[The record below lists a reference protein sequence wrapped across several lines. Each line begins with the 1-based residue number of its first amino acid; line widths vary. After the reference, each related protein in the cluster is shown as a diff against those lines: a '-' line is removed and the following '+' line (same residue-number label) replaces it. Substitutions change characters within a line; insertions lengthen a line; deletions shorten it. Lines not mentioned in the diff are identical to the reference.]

1 MTGILFFSF
10 FLDFVVTFFQ
20 KRATIVV
27 KNKKGVSEMK
37 ALIINGS
44 PHKNGTTKRALEEVK
59 KVLAEEGFE
68 CTVYDIE
75 PGITGCLA
83 CGYCKREGKCVKDD
97 GLNRIAEL
105 LGEADALI
113 VGSPVYY
120 ASPNGSLISL
130 LDRLFF
136 STSFDKRMKVGAAVV
151 AARRGGLTASFD
163 VLNKYFSISG
173 MPIATS
179 RYWNQIHGNS
189 AAEAE
194 EDKEG
199 LATMRELGRN
209 IAFLARSIR
218 LGKESEGLPKR
229 EERVATNFVR

>member
-1 MTGILFFSF
+1 
-10 FLDFVVTFFQ
+10 
-20 KRATIVV
+20 
-27 KNKKGVSEMK
+27 MK
-37 ALIINGS
+37 ALLINGS
-44 PHKNGTTKRALEEVK
+44 PHKNGTTKRALEEIK
-59 KVLAEEGFE
+59 KVLKEEGFE
-68 CTVYDIE
+68 CEIYDIE
-75 PGITGCLA
+75 AGISGCLA
-83 CGYCKREGKCVKDD
+83 CGFCKREGRCVMND
-97 GLNRIAEL
+97 GVNRIAEL
-105 LGEADALI
+105 FAEADALI

-130 LDRLFF
+130 LDRLLH
-136 STSFDKRMKVGAAVV
+136 SASFDKRMKVGAAIV

-199 LATMRELGRN
+199 LLTMRELARN
-209 IAFLARSIR
+209 VAFLAKSIK
-218 LGKESEGLPKR
+218 LGAEKYGLPER
-229 EERVATNFVR
+229 EERVATNFIR

>member
-1 MTGILFFSF
+1 
-10 FLDFVVTFFQ
+10 VTFFQ

>member
-1 MTGILFFSF
+1 
-10 FLDFVVTFFQ
+10 
-20 KRATIVV
+20 
-27 KNKKGVSEMK
+27 MK
-37 ALIINGS
+37 ALLINGS

-59 KVLAEEGFE
+59 KVLGEEGFE
-68 CTVYDIE
+68 CEIYDLE
-75 PGITGCLA
+75 PGITGCIA
-83 CGYCKREGKCVKDD
+83 CGYCKREGRCVTDD
-97 GLNRIAEL
+97 AVNRLAKL
-105 LGEADALI
+105 FAEADALV

-179 RYWNQIHGNS
+179 RYWNQIHGHS

-194 EDKEG
+194 GDLEG

-209 IAFLARSIR
+209 IAFLVRSIKAEKD
-218 LGKESEGLPKR
+218 LHGLPER
-229 EERVATNFVR
+229 EKGVYTNFIR

>member
-1 MTGILFFSF
+1 
-10 FLDFVVTFFQ
+10 
-20 KRATIVV
+20 
-27 KNKKGVSEMK
+27 MK

-44 PHKNGTTKRALEEVK
+44 PHKAGTTKRALEEIK

-75 PGITGCLA
+75 SEARGCMA
-83 CGYCKREGKCVKDD
+83 CGYCKRNGKCVIDD
-97 GLNRIAEL
+97 GVNRLSKLFED
-105 LGEADALI
+105 ADALI

-130 LDRLFF
+130 LDRLFH

-189 AAEAE
+189 ATEAE
-194 EDKEG
+194 EDLEG

-209 IAFLARSIR
+209 IAFLAKSIS
-218 LGKESEGLPKR
+218 LGKEKFDLPNR
-229 EERVATNFVR
+229 EERIATNFIR